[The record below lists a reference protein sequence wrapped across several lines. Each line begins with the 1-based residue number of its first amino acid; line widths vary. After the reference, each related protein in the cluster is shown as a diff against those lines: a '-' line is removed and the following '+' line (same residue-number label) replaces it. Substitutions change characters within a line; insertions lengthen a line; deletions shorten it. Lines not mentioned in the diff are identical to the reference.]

1 MGFNTTQDKRS
12 LQLSTPL
19 AKDFLLV
26 ERISCREGLN
36 ELFDIELELLHA
48 EDVEG
53 FEPTFVDSKKL
64 LGNPMV
70 VSAVQ
75 PNSIKRYFQG
85 ICVEFSQ
92 GNRNERFSGYRARLV
107 PKVWMLTQISR
118 SRIFQNK
125 TVPQI
130 LEKVLEGYEFKNEI
144 QAAGMEPRNYCVQYR
159 ESDWDFISRL
169 MEEEGIYYYFEHTKD
184 KHRLILGNTP
194 ASHRRVPSAA
204 TVTFA
209 LERSEVSGKW
219 VPAVYSWRTD
229 DRMRTGK
236 YEVRDFNFQLP
247 LHNLIAQE
255 TSRFNVGGN
264 QNLEHYDWQG
274 KYSKRFDGID
284 PGGGEA
290 PGRLQPVFEDRERT
304 VKIRQEELDVRYKD
318 AFGAGDICAVTAGYR
333 FELIDHPSKECNGEY
348 VLVNVCHTAVQ
359 TPSYI
364 SGETVPRA
372 YSVSFTCIP
381 HGGKSAPYRPPRRT
395 PKPVVRGSQTAFVVG
410 PKSEEIFTDKYSRVK
425 VQFHWD
431 REGKKDENSSCWIRV
446 GSLWAGKQW
455 GVIHIPRIGQEVIV
469 DFLEG
474 DPDQPIIVGSVYN
487 PDTMPPYTLP
497 DNKTQSGVKSRSSK
511 GGGAEDFNEFRFE
524 DLKGKEE
531 VYLHA
536 QKDWNIMVE
545 NDKGQ
550 TVGRNETLD
559 VINNRTKTVG
569 GEQKA
574 TITKDMSTRVTKGNQ
589 RNNVDTGFQE
599 NTVKQHINIES
610 TDSEIVIKAKT
621 KITLQVGGS
630 QVSIDDKGNI
640 VVSATTSTDI
650 TAPNNHIGGI
660 TKIDG
665 GDCFIN

>member
-1 MGFNTTQDKRS
+1 MGFNTTQDKRT

-19 AKDFLLV
+19 AKDYLLV
-26 ERISCREGLN
+26 ESISTREGLN
-36 ELFDIELELLHA
+36 QLFEFNLELLHA
-48 EDVEG
+48 ENVEG
-53 FEPTFVDSKKL
+53 YEPTAVDPKKL

-70 VSAVQ
+70 VSATQ
-75 PNSIKRYFQG
+75 PGSIKRHFHG
-85 ICVEFSQ
+85 ICIEFSQ
-92 GNRNERFSGYRARLV
+92 GTRNSRFSGYGAKLV
-107 PKVWMLTQISR
+107 PKVWMLTQITQ

-125 TVPQI
+125 TVSQI

-144 QAAGMEPRNYCVQYR
+144 QTAGMEPRNFCVQYR
-159 ESDWDFISRL
+159 ETDWDFASRL

-194 ASHRRVPSAA
+194 GSHRKVPTAA
-204 TVTFA
+204 KMTFG
-209 LERSEVSGKW
+209 LVRSELQDKW
-219 VPAVYSWRTD
+219 IPAVYSWRSD

-247 LHNLIAQE
+247 RHNLLAQE

-264 QNLEHYDWQG
+264 KNLEHYDWQG

-284 PGGGEA
+284 PGGGEDS
-290 PGRLQPVFEDRERT
+290 GRLQPVFEDRERV
-304 VKIRQEELDVRYKD
+304 VKIRQEEIDVAYKEI
-318 AFGAGDICAVTAGYR
+318 FGSGDNCAITAGYR
-333 FELIDHPSKECNGEY
+333 FELTNHPGKGSNGEY
-348 VLVNVCHTAVQ
+348 ILLHTYHTAIQ
-359 TPSYI
+359 NPSYI
-364 SGETVPRA
+364 SGEEIKNA
-372 YSVSFTCIP
+372 LSVNFTCIP
-381 HGGKSAPYRPPRRT
+381 YGGKNPPFRPARRT
-395 PKPVVRGSQTAFVVG
+395 PKPLVRGCQTAFVVG
-410 PKSEEIFTDKYSRVK
+410 PKSEEIFTDKYGRVK

-431 REGKKDENSSCWIRV
+431 REGKRNESSSCWIRV
-446 GSLWAGKQW
+446 GTLWAGKQW
-455 GVIHIPRIGQEVIV
+455 GVVHIPRIGHEVIV

-497 DNKTQSGVKSRSSK
+497 DKKTQSGVKSRSSK
-511 GGGAEDFNEFRFE
+511 GGGSEDFNEFRFE
-524 DLKGKEE
+524 DLKGQEE

-550 TVGRNETLD
+550 TVGHDETLD

-574 TITKDMSTRVTKGNQ
+574 TITKDMSTRVTQGNQ

-599 NTVKQHINIES
+599 NIVKQNIKIES
-610 TDSEIVIKAKT
+610 NANEIVIKTKT

-630 QVSIDDKGNI
+630 EVSIDDKGNI
-640 VVSATTSTDI
+640 VVKATASTDV